1 MREKILIVDDIELN
15 REMLAVALGDTFPV
29 IEAGDGDKAIEELK
43 KSSNEIAAVLLDL
56 VMPKVDGYEVLKFMK
71 DEGLIKVIPVLVITA
86 DSTTAV
92 ERECLELGVSDF
104 IRKPFDNF
112 TVRKR
117 VQNVVDLF
125 MYKDNLENRVKI
137 QAENLKRQNKLLEQ
151 QAAKL
156 KDSNEKII
164 DILGTV
170 VEYRN
175 LESGEHIKRVKGFAR
190 ILAEKAAQRY
200 PEYNLTLEKIN
211 IIVAASALHD
221 IGKITIKD
229 SVLLKPGRLDKDEFE
244 YMKSHTIR
252 GCDILDRIEGA
263 WDSEYD
269 KASHAICR
277 WHHERYDGKGYP
289 DGLVGD
295 AIPIEAQL
303 VSIADVYDALVS
315 DRVYKAAID
324 KEKAYHMILMGEC
337 GVFSPKLMECFRE
350 AKDDFEKLA
359 KQYEMIAK
367 ENE

>member
-71 DEGLIKVIPVLVITA
+71 DEGLIKIIPVLVITA

-156 KDSNEKII
+156 KDSN
-164 DILGTV
+164 
-170 VEYRN
+170 
-175 LESGEHIKRVKGFAR
+175 
-190 ILAEKAAQRY
+190 
-200 PEYNLTLEKIN
+200 
-211 IIVAASALHD
+211 
-221 IGKITIKD
+221 
-229 SVLLKPGRLDKDEFE
+229 
-244 YMKSHTIR
+244 
-252 GCDILDRIEGA
+252 
-263 WDSEYD
+263 
-269 KASHAICR
+269 
-277 WHHERYDGKGYP
+277 
-289 DGLVGD
+289 
-295 AIPIEAQL
+295 
-303 VSIADVYDALVS
+303 
-315 DRVYKAAID
+315 
-324 KEKAYHMILMGEC
+324 
-337 GVFSPKLMECFRE
+337 
-350 AKDDFEKLA
+350 
-359 KQYEMIAK
+359 
-367 ENE
+367 

>member
-15 REMLAVALGDTFPV
+15 REMLAVALGDTFPIV
-29 IEAGDGDKAIEELK
+29 EAGDGAEAIDILK
-43 KSSNEIAAVLLDL
+43 ERSEEIAAVLLDL
-56 VMPKVDGYEVLKFMK
+56 VMPKVDGYEVLRFMREQELTK
-71 DEGLIKVIPVLVITA
+71 MIPVLVITA

-112 TVRKR
+112 TVKKR
-117 VQNVVDLF
+117 VQNIVELF
-125 MYKDNLENRVKI
+125 MYKDNLENKVKI

-151 QAAKL
+151 QAEKL

-175 LESGEHIKRVKGFAR
+175 LESGEHIRRVKGFTR
-190 ILAEKAAQRY
+190 ILAEKASQRY
-200 PEYNLTLEKIN
+200 PEYNLTKERID

-229 SVLLKPGRLDKDEFE
+229 SVLLKPGRLDKDEYE

-252 GCDILDRIEGA
+252 GCDILDQIEGA

-269 KASHAICR
+269 KVSHSICR

-295 AIPIEAQL
+295 NIPIEAQL

-324 KEKAYHMILMGEC
+324 KEKAFHMILMGEC

-350 AKDDFEKLA
+350 AKDEFEKLA
-359 KQYEMIAK
+359 DYYKSIEK
-367 ENE
+367 EIY